1 MYYFRMIFLS
11 FSKRTS
17 VMGHENVFHVT
28 MRLGLH
34 KEMLARSIIIVL
46 QSYIK

>member
-1 MYYFRMIFLS
+1 MYWQ
-11 FSKRTS
+11 
-17 VMGHENVFHVT
+17 T

-34 KEMLARSIIIVL
+34 KEMLARNIIIIIIML